1 MMIIRR
7 SLSLALAAALFVATH
22 ARVASAQTTDT
33 SLGIS
38 YSFLRFLEG
47 PDFNMPVGWLIS
59 FATPIDRSPIA
70 VVGEVAGNYRSE
82 FEQTLKVHTYQA
94 GLRLLARTAPGVDPF
109 AQFLAGGMSAG
120 CCGES
125 STNFMIEPGVG
136 VDFGMGRGM
145 ALRAG
150 LSFPIVFAEG
160 NTVNALRLQAGI
172 VLPISSR

>member
-7 SLSLALAAALFVATH
+7 SLSLPLAAALFVATH
-22 ARVASAQTTDT
+22 AGVASAQTTDA

-38 YSFLRFLEG
+38 YSFFRSLEG
-47 PDFNMPVGWLIS
+47 PDFNLPFGWLLS
-59 FATPIDRSPIA
+59 FAKPIDRSPIA
-70 VVGEVAGNYRSE
+70 VVGEAAGNYRSE
-82 FEQTLKVHTYQA
+82 FGETLRIHTYQA

-109 AQFLAGGMSAG
+109 AQFLVGGMTTS

-136 VDFGMGRGM
+136 VDFGIGGGI

-150 LSFPIVFAEG
+150 LSFPIAFVEG
-160 NTVNALRLQAGI
+160 GAANALRLQAGV